1 MGLAFATAAVTLM
14 SQVLVHRMVSAKL
27 LNNFAF
33 FVLSLTMLGFA
44 ASGVLLTRYSDWPG
58 RRLSEVCLVAS
69 ALFGPTIWLATWAF
83 YRTPNVENWAQSPA
97 GFAASF
103 LACLPMALVY
113 AAPFAL
119 CGLVLGALLASPA
132 LDTHRIYAADLLGSA
147 CGAAA
152 VAPAITLLGVE
163 RALGLAAI
171 GLVAAAAVAATEAGR
186 RSRALALGSLLF
198 LVPGTILAPRVLVM
212 TYPEQSYLGLTQ
224 KADSG
229 FTLERIVWDPV
240 ARIEVLR
247 TPPPDP
253 DTFPW
258 PALVGRNRR
267 FLQQFDRMFTQNNNA
282 FTYALDFDGHRESLA
297 GIDETI
303 YAAAYE
309 ASSVP
314 NPRVLVIGVGGGFDI
329 LTALY
334 YEASSVIGVEINGAT
349 LDLVQDTYRSSF
361 RGWVDDPRV
370 RLVHSEGRHHLA
382 RDPSRYDVLQ
392 LSGVDTVSGSPAS
405 AHVFSENYLYCAE
418 AFDLYLDRLSPDGM
432 LNMMR
437 NEFTPPRDMIR
448 ALVSATEA
456 LRRKGLTRPRD
467 HVAVL
472 ASHNGSFTALLLKR
486 SAFRPEEVAR
496 LGEWTEGTPDIFVAA
511 APGVTS
517 PDNLYQR
524 FLTLEDPRKE
534 RAFARAY
541 PLDIRPVDD
550 DRPFFFRFSYW
561 WHLWAGRQAL
571 LGSLPVMEIGLL
583 VLLAV
588 TGLAALVCVV
598 LPLRLLTKRGD
609 TVDHRV
615 RYGLYFAGLGL
626 GYMAVEVA
634 LLQRFGVFLG
644 HPNHALSVVLA
655 GLLLASGFG
664 ARFLAPLVH
673 RPHAVRLLAYSLSV
687 VVLVEHLVVL
697 PLLPRLVAWPMAARV
712 AVVAACLLPL
722 GLCMG
727 AFFPAGLQRLKD
739 EAPAFGPWAWGLNGV
754 FSVVAPVL
762 SVGISMTW
770 GISALLLGSLLVYL
784 GAALVYPPSSVSRA

>member
-1 MGLAFATAAVTLM
+1 
-14 SQVLVHRMVSAKL
+14 
-27 LNNFAF
+27 
-33 FVLSLTMLGFA
+33 
-44 ASGVLLTRYSDWPG
+44 
-58 RRLSEVCLVAS
+58 
-69 ALFGPTIWLATWAF
+69 
-83 YRTPNVENWAQSPA
+83 
-97 GFAASF
+97 
-103 LACLPMALVY
+103 
-113 AAPFAL
+113 
-119 CGLVLGALLASPA
+119 
-132 LDTHRIYAADLLGSA
+132 
-147 CGAAA
+147 
-152 VAPAITLLGVE
+152 
-163 RALGLAAI
+163 
-171 GLVAAAAVAATEAGR
+171 
-186 RSRALALGSLLF
+186 
-198 LVPGTILAPRVLVM
+198 
-212 TYPEQSYLGLTQ
+212 
-224 KADSG
+224 
-229 FTLERIVWDPV
+229 
-240 ARIEVLR
+240 
-247 TPPPDP
+247 
-253 DTFPW
+253 
-258 PALVGRNRR
+258 
-267 FLQQFDRMFTQNNNA
+267 
-282 FTYALDFDGHRESLA
+282 
-297 GIDETI
+297 
-303 YAAAYE
+303 
-309 ASSVP
+309 
-314 NPRVLVIGVGGGFDI
+314 
-329 LTALY
+329 
-334 YEASSVIGVEINGAT
+334 
-349 LDLVQDTYRSSF
+349 
-361 RGWVDDPRV
+361 
-370 RLVHSEGRHHLA
+370 
-382 RDPSRYDVLQ
+382 
-392 LSGVDTVSGSPAS
+392 VDTVSGSPAS

-583 VLLAV
+583 VLFAV